1 MGVILPMKRLSRNMD
16 FGIDPSRKLLSVR
29 VAILTVSDSRTAAT
43 DTSGDFLVDRLE
55 AANHILGAR
64 ALVPDDVPQ
73 IRDVVQKWTADP
85 LIDVIIT
92 TGGTGLMGRD
102 VTPEALRPLF
112 EKEIEGFSVIFHHV
126 SF

>member
-1 MGVILPMKRLSRNMD
+1 MD

-43 DTSGDFLVDRLE
+43 DTSGDFLVHRLE

-92 TGGTGLMGRD
+92 TGGTGLTGRD

-112 EKEIEGFSVIFHHV
+112 EKD
-126 SF
+126 